1 MAAMPVPRK
10 VEPDLDQRELRVVW
24 NDAHRSV
31 IPFQVLRDHC
41 PCARCRSAREQ
52 GRRPLPMALTTK
64 LLEWQKVGNYAL
76 RFSWGDSH
84 SDGIFAFDVLRGLCR
99 CDVCAAAGPLPAS

>member
-10 VEPDLDQRELRVVW
+10 VDPDVERRELRVLW
-24 NDAHRSV
+24 NDGHSGV
-31 IPFQVLRDHC
+31 VPFQVLRDEC

-64 LLEWQKVGNYAL
+64 LLGWQKVGNYAL

-84 SDGIFAFDVLRGLCR
+84 ADGIFAFDVLRSLCR
-99 CDVCAAAGPLPAS
+99 CADCAPAPAAPP